1 MHKNRILIADDEKE
15 ITDLLKKY
23 LVRECYEVDTATNGE
38 KVIKLTESNN
48 YNLIILDLMMPKLDG
63 IETCRILRTYT
74 NVPILMLTAKDLEG
88 DKILGLSIGADD
100 YITKPFSINEVIA
113 RVKALVRRFIVL
125 GSDNQNN
132 IVNYRNLKID
142 FGKYLVIRDGEKIS
156 FTSKEFELL
165 KLLILNKD
173 QVFTKTQIFN
183 KIWRDDYLKQDDNT
197 VMVHIRRLRKK
208 IEENPSNPKLIQTV
222 WGVGYK
228 FAEEDQDEE

>member
-38 KVIKLTESNN
+38 EVIKLTESNN

-183 KIWRDDYLKQDDNT
+183 KIWGDDYLKQDDNT

-228 FAEEDQDEE
+228 FAGEAQDEE